1 MAALNS
7 FADLGLASF
16 FVSRLAEREIV
27 SPTEIQRRVIPRI
40 FAGESVIFSS
50 ATGTGKTFAYL
61 LPMLQ
66 LLLDSLDGGDNRQQI
81 VILAPTY
88 ELCSQIKQ
96 EADFLLRGI
105 GGDKT
110 GPAVKVK
117 TGLLIGSGTLGRQID
132 MLKKDKPR
140 LLAGNPGR
148 VLQLIHMGKLRPGRF
163 RFLVLDEGDRLA
175 SEELCG
181 ETREIADLAGGAVRA
196 LCSATLP
203 PKYRERFQIL
213 TGQAVREEIRD
224 NEVLKNRI
232 EHWAFFS
239 EERRKIGL
247 LRSFIVAVRPRKA
260 LIFTGR
266 SAQVGNIVAQLQYH
280 KIPALGIY
288 GDKDK
293 KERKRSIDEFRKRHS
308 AVLVCSDLAA
318 RGLDIPDIS
327 HIIALDTSD
336 DPDAYVHRAGRT
348 ARAGR
353 RGIMAVIGNE
363 EDLRN
368 LSRTEK
374 KLNITVYP
382 KVLYKGQV
390 CIPEPPPSENGSSG
404 APARGGI

>member
-1 MAALNS
+1 METLNS
-7 FADLGLASF
+7 FIDLGLSPF
-16 FVSRLAEREIV
+16 FVSRLAERGIV
-27 SPTEIQRRVIPRI
+27 GPTEIQRRVIPRI

-66 LLLDSLDGGDNRQQI
+66 TLLDSRNNGDNGQI

-96 EADFLLRGI
+96 EADFLLLDA

-110 GPAVKVK
+110 EPVPRLR
-117 TGLLIGSGTLGRQID
+117 TGLLIGSGALGRQID
-132 MLKKDKPR
+132 ALRKDKPL

-148 VLQLIHMGKLRPGRF
+148 VLQLIRMGKLRPGRF

-175 SEELCG
+175 SEELYG
-181 ETREIADLAGGAVRA
+181 ETRGIADLAGDAVRT

-213 TGQAVREEIRD
+213 TGQAIREELRN
-224 NEVLKNRI
+224 NEVLRNRI

-239 EERRKIGL
+239 EERGKIGL
-247 LRSFIVAVRPRKA
+247 LRSFIAAVRPRKA

-266 SAQVGNIVAQLQYH
+266 GAQVGNIVAQLQYH

-288 GDKDK
+288 GDMDK
-293 KERKRSIDEFRKRHS
+293 KERKRSIDEFRKRPS

-336 DPDAYVHRAGRT
+336 DPDAYVHRAGR
-348 ARAGR
+348 AGRAGR
-353 RGIMAVIGNE
+353 RGIMTVIGDE
-363 EDLRN
+363 GDLRN

-374 KLNITVYP
+374 KLNIIVHP

-390 CIPEPPPSENGSSG
+390 CTPEPPPSESGSSG
-404 APARGGI
+404 APAGGGV